1 MAAKLDSAELL
12 YVACSGGADS
22 VFALLLLRLYFEETG
37 RLDVL
42 RVLHFDHDLR
52 LEASAADAVFVSEMS
67 AALRIPFLDA
77 KADWTGC
84 DGKVS
89 EASAREAR
97 LAFFKNATGCS
108 QQSPAL
114 IATGHH
120 ADDVVETLL
129 MRLSRG
135 AGLQGLSAP
144 REVSDAGSG
153 LVFVRPILDWGR
165 SEICSA
171 LEQAGV
177 PWRED
182 ETNASDQN
190 YRARLRKRVIPVWEA
205 AADRPIRPGVVRS
218 RRLLAEDAAALDYCV
233 DSFWASSWDEAAK
246 VLRRDVVER
255 LPLGI
260 RRRLLTRLSE
270 GAEVNA
276 DAMELALAA
285 LESGELLKLEIGKGL
300 FFEFS
305 ADGLSL
311 KRVDLQG
318 RGSGWEPFLLP
329 FGSIAYLP
337 DGARL
342 SCERVELDESTR
354 AKVISGCNDDRRI
367 VYLDASGNSSPWLL
381 VRTRAMGDAFKPLG
395 KSSPKKLKNLF
406 IDRKI
411 DRIERDCLPVFVCE
425 ESGILWVPGIPPNAD
440 RKLGFASGTALR
452 LTYEK

>member
-1 MAAKLDSAELL
+1 MAAQLDSAELL

-22 VFALLLLRLYFEETG
+22 VFALLLLRRYFEEKG
-37 RLDVL
+37 RRGVL

-52 LEASAADAVFVSEMS
+52 LEASAADAVFVGEMS
-67 AALRIPFLDA
+67 AALGIPFLDA
-77 KADWTGC
+77 KADWTGRG
-84 DGKVS
+84 GKIS

-97 LAFFKNATGCS
+97 LAFFKKATGCS
-108 QQSPAL
+108 RQRPVL

-135 AGLQGLSAP
+135 AGLLGLSAP

-165 SEICSA
+165 SEICNA

-190 YRARLRKRVIPVWEA
+190 YRARLRKRAIPEWEA
-205 AADRPIRPGVVRS
+205 AADRPIRPGVGRS
-218 RRLLAEDAAALDYCV
+218 RRLLAEDAAAMDYCV
-233 DSFWASSWDEAAK
+233 DSFWASSWDDAEQ
-246 VLRRDVVER
+246 VLRRDAVEG

-260 RRRLLTRLSE
+260 RRRFLTRLSG

-285 LESGELLKLEIGKGL
+285 LESGELLKLEIEKGL

-305 ADGLSL
+305 ANSLSL
-311 KRVDLQG
+311 KRVDLEKG
-318 RGSGWEPFLLP
+318 GSAWGAFRLP
-329 FGSIAYLP
+329 LGSVAYLP
-337 DGARL
+337 DGARV
-342 SCERVELDESTR
+342 SCELVQMDESIR
-354 AKVISGCNDDRRI
+354 EKVISGSNDDGRI
-367 VYLDASGNSSPWLL
+367 VYLDASRNSRPRLL

-411 DRIERDCLPVFVCE
+411 DRIERDRLPVFVCE

-440 RKLGFASGTALR
+440 RKLGFGSETALR